1 VVVVASLVVI
11 AHPTSPTV
19 SLECNGSEAKP
30 ARSEKVEVE
39 LIFEF
44 RDEKKPQMYP
54 LRYIEDFFSS
64 RNSKSSSRSALAA
77 GRGFAS
83 LPKGKA

>member
-1 VVVVASLVVI
+1 
-11 AHPTSPTV
+11 
-19 SLECNGSEAKP
+19 
-30 ARSEKVEVE
+30 VEVE

-64 RNSKSSSRSALAA
+64 RNSKSSSRSAFAA

-83 LPKGKA
+83 LP